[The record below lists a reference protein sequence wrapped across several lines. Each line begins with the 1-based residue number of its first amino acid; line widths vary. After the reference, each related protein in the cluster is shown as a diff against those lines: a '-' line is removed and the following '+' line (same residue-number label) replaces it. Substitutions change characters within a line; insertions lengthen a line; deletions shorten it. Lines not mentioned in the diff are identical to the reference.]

1 MSEPA
6 QLPLAGIDV
15 AILVGGLGTRLR
27 GVIDDVPKPLA
38 PVLGR
43 PFLFYQLDM
52 LALRG
57 ARSVTL
63 CCGYKAE
70 IVRERVGEEWL
81 GMPVRYSV
89 EGKPLGTGGALGFA
103 RYSLKSPHVLV
114 LNGDSWL
121 EPDWLALRAAC
132 AAKDSAGLVF
142 ANVPDSGRYGTL
154 EISAGQVTAFQEKC
168 AAARPGAINGGVYLL
183 SQEIL
188 AGLPPGAH
196 SLERDVFPA
205 LVARK
210 CLGAVPA
217 QSPFLDIG
225 IPEDYASAGEFFTK
239 LGIAP
244 HTMFPDAIPAF
255 PVAPKLGAC
264 AVIFDGEGRVLLEQ
278 RSDCGWW
285 GVTGGG
291 MDAGET
297 LAAAAVREAREETGL
312 DVEITGFIGVFSALK
327 RRVVRYPD
335 NGDLRR
341 LVDTAAKARRVG
353 GQLVASRESLAL
365 KWFASHELPLNTV
378 PPVVEI
384 LRQAFARGSQ
394 AVLK

>member
-1 MSEPA
+1 MSEPD

-27 GVIDDVPKPLA
+27 GVVNDVPKPLA

-63 CCGYKAE
+63 CCGYKADL
-70 IVRERVGEEWL
+70 VRTQVGSEWL
-81 GMPVRYSV
+81 GMPVQYSV
-89 EGKPLGTGGALGFA
+89 ESEPLGTGGALGLA
-103 RYSLKSPHVLV
+103 RRFLKSVLVLV

-121 EPDWLALRAAC
+121 DPNWLALRTAC
-132 AAKDSAGLVF
+132 AAKDSASLVF
-142 ANVPDSGRYGTL
+142 ANVPDSGRYGAL
-154 EISAGQVTAFQEKC
+154 EISAGRVTAFQEKSTL
-168 AAARPGAINGGVYLL
+168 ARPGAINGGVYLL

-188 AGLPPGAH
+188 ASLPPGAH
-196 SLERDVFPA
+196 SLEREIFPA
-205 LVARK
+205 LVTKK

-225 IPEDYASAGEFFTK
+225 IPEDYAAAGDFFAK

-244 HTMFPDAIPAF
+244 HSMFPDAPPPMAA
-255 PVAPKLGAC
+255 PPKLGAC
-264 AVIFDGEGRVLLEQ
+264 AIIADDKGRVLLEQ

-285 GVTGGG
+285 GVPGGA
-291 MDAGET
+291 MDASET
-297 LAAAAVREAREETGL
+297 LAAAAIREAKEETGL
-312 DVEITGFIGVFSALK
+312 DIEITGFIGVFSALK

-341 LVDTAAKARRVG
+341 LIDTAVTARSVG
-353 GQLVASRESLAL
+353 GHLTASRESLAL
-365 KWFASHELPLNTV
+365 EWFSVHELPLNTI
-378 PPVVEI
+378 PPAVEI
-384 LRQAFARGSQ
+384 LRQAFARDKQ
-394 AVLK
+394 AVLR